1 MESNTIDKVIDAL
14 KAIVRSALCQEFSKT
29 SYLVINHIK
38 YVKNIRSADDPERY
52 IVNIAKKLFPDEA
65 TVLKKFEYI
74 ELKYKDELLFKFK
87 ELYAIY
93 LKIAREKPP
102 QRKNI
107 SEAEADDIIAELLF

>member
-1 MESNTIDKVIDAL
+1 MEPNSIDKVIDAL
-14 KAIVRSALCQEFSKT
+14 KAIIRSALCQGFSKT

-38 YVKNIRSADDPERY
+38 YIKTADDPERY
-52 IVNIAKKLFPDEA
+52 ISFIAKKLFPDDVA
-65 TVLKKFEYI
+65 FLKRFEYI

-93 LKIAREKPP
+93 LKIAQEKLP

-107 SEAEADDIIAELLF
+107 SEAEADDILAELLF